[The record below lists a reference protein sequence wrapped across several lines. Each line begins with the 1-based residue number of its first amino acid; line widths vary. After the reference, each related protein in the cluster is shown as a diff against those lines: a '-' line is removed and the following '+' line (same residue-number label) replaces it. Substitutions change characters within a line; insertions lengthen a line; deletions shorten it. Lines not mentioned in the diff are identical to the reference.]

1 MKYENITERYEYSGK
16 DHLEYSS
23 IKVDDICI
31 ISVYNSPNSAFDV
44 LQRHMK
50 EVINRS
56 KEFCGNIIVVGDFN
70 INLKVKTNHKLIDY
84 MKSFGLTLINR
95 LNKNSTNAKT
105 QIDYCFANMHSMK
118 SDYFESLTSFHKPIW
133 MRKHKV
139 LAKAHFDE
147 NEPLLVAPD
156 GKAFHLTVNEPGGA
170 IAALYDSRYAV
181 LRKLREQRLE
191 LGDTFSG
198 TRLGVEV
205 CGGWD
210 GLDPGMR
217 ILLEQ
222 DNGDETLSRIRAFAS
237 ASIRLA
243 KRVEEV

>member
-1 MKYENITERYEYSGK
+1 MTSGER
-16 DHLEYSS
+16 
-23 IKVDDICI
+23 I
-31 ISVYNSPNSAFDV
+31 PP
-44 LQRHMK
+44 
-50 EVINRS
+50 INQ
-56 KEFCGNIIVVGDFN
+56 
-70 INLKVKTNHKLIDY
+70 
-84 MKSFGLTLINR
+84 
-95 LNKNSTNAKT
+95 A
-105 QIDYCFANMHSMK
+105 
-118 SDYFESLTSFHKPIW
+118 YFERFRARADLATLNVGIALTAGT
-133 MRKHKV
+133 MQQLV
-139 LAKAHFDE
+139 NQGAHFDE